1 MPSFLTNPFHRPGLP
16 INNKQNPQYIFTNVI
31 IGRLIFTRPLF
42 FYLPFGKILPFFF
55 EDLMR

>member
-42 FYLPFGKILPFFF
+42 FYLPLVKFVNKL
-55 EDLMR
+55 